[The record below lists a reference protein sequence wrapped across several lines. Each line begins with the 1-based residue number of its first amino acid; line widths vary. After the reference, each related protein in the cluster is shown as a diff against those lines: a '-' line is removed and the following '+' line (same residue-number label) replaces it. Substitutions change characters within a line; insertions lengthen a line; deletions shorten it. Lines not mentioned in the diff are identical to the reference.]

1 MRSPIVSVLGHVDHG
16 KTSILDC
23 IRRSSVTSGESGG
36 ITQSIG
42 ASIVPIESIKKN
54 SENLLSLTKTKL
66 DIPGLLFIDTP
77 GHAAFSSMRSR
88 GGNLADIAVL
98 VVDINEGFKPQTIE
112 AVEILK
118 SFKTPFIIA
127 ANKLDLVPGYRK
139 VDDLLLSDLG
149 KQSSNVRESVDTKLY
164 ELVGKIHEKFSLNAD
179 RFDRV
184 DDYTKKIAI
193 IPCSAV
199 QNLGVS
205 ELLIIVSGMAQKFLE
220 DSLKIDV
227 KGFAKGTVLE
237 VKEEKGLGNSLNS
250 IIYDGTLKVNDC
262 IVFAG
267 IEKAIVTK
275 VRALFLPQELSEMR
289 DKKTKFK
296 SVKEV
301 HAAAGVKIVCPL
313 QEQVLSGMAFET
325 CNKESINEV
334 SNKLQEQVSDIFI
347 NTDSD
352 GIIAKADSI
361 GGLEALVKLLKEH
374 NIKIR
379 KASIRNITKKDII
392 DAESSKNSFLR
403 VVLGFNVSLD
413 GTPEKAKI
421 ITSDIIYRLI
431 EDYEAWIKD
440 VKKELEEKEVD
451 KLVRPAKLEILQNC
465 IFRQSNPC
473 IFGVEV
479 LSGKIKSGIP
489 VMNKNGDRLSVIKS
503 INIENK
509 AVSYA
514 EKGKQVAISCPGITA
529 GRQINEQDILYSSI
543 SESDFRELKR
553 LKEYLSNDEI
563 SILKEIVEIKRRKN
577 PVWGI

>member
-16 KTSILDC
+16 KTRILDC

-361 GGLEALVKLLKEH
+361 GGLEALFKLLK
-374 NIKIR
+374 
-379 KASIRNITKKDII
+379 
-392 DAESSKNSFLR
+392 
-403 VVLGFNVSLD
+403 
-413 GTPEKAKI
+413 
-421 ITSDIIYRLI
+421 
-431 EDYEAWIKD
+431 
-440 VKKELEEKEVD
+440 
-451 KLVRPAKLEILQNC
+451 
-465 IFRQSNPC
+465 
-473 IFGVEV
+473 
-479 LSGKIKSGIP
+479 
-489 VMNKNGDRLSVIKS
+489 
-503 INIENK
+503 
-509 AVSYA
+509 
-514 EKGKQVAISCPGITA
+514 
-529 GRQINEQDILYSSI
+529 
-543 SESDFRELKR
+543 
-553 LKEYLSNDEI
+553 
-563 SILKEIVEIKRRKN
+563 
-577 PVWGI
+577 